1 MGSFERFKEEKL
13 SDEKCFYS
21 FVKDGTTDDN
31 GEKLD
36 GHISNEDYL
45 RCRKI

>member
-1 MGSFERFKEEKL
+1 MVIM
-13 SDEKCFYS
+13 
-21 FVKDGTTDDN
+21 VKTDDN